1 MTESPRRTITVYA
14 GSADDL
20 NQVYLDTARALGQ
33 TLAQQ
38 GRVLVYGAGKTGLM
52 GAVADG
58 ALGSGGE
65 VVGVI
70 NDGLNLP
77 HLAHANLTKLEVLPD
92 IHARQARMNQLAD
105 GIIALPGGFGTF
117 AELFEAL
124 TWAQIGLHDKPVG
137 LLNVEGYFDPII
149 AMIDRA
155 IAENFIY
162 PEHRTYMFVSADP
175 TELLKMLDGYT
186 PSNGK
191 NRWMERS

>member
-1 MTESPRRTITVYA
+1 
-14 GSADDL
+14 
-20 NQVYLDTARALGQ
+20 
-33 TLAQQ
+33 
-38 GRVLVYGAGKTGLM
+38 
-52 GAVADG
+52 
-58 ALGSGGE
+58 
-65 VVGVI
+65 
-70 NDGLNLP
+70 
-77 HLAHANLTKLEVLPD
+77 
-92 IHARQARMNQLAD
+92 MNQLAD